1 MLSQTKIAEHLDLS
15 QQAVAD
21 FLSRLSIDYKTSS
34 IDAIRVQY
42 IRHLR
47 SQAAGHRS
55 ENGMDLIKERVMTER
70 VDRELKQLAVAE
82 KKGQLINVEQLE
94 PEIMQMVGAFKS
106 ELLSRDDKL
115 KFELDSLYGV
125 DVDLNIL
132 NEHTNNA
139 LSQLAR
145 YSPSGEVTHS
155 ATSTIADAAAE
166 NEYAGMGKDAPP
178 LVEQG
183 VS

>member
-1 MLSQTKIAEHLDLS
+1 MLKQNKIAEHLDLS

-21 FLSRLSIDYKTSS
+21 FLSRLSIDYKSS
-34 IDAIRVQY
+34 SLDLIRIMY

-70 VDRELKQLAVAE
+70 VDRELKQLVVAE

-115 KFELDSLYGV
+115 KFELDSLYDV

-145 YSPSGEVTHS
+145 YSPSGEVTYLAPS
-155 ATSTIADAAAE
+155 AITDAAAE
-166 NEYAGMGKDAPP
+166 DEHAGMGEDAPTAI
-178 LVEQG
+178 E
-183 VS
+183 